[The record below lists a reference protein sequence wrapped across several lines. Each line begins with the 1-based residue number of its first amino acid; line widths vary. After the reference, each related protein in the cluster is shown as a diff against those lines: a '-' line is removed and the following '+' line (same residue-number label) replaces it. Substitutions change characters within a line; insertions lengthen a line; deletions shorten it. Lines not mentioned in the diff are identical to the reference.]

1 MAKVK
6 IKPMA
11 AIADKW
17 AEVTPG
23 RSEYYEAGVRDPL
36 EDWESATVA
45 AMAAYKASVS
55 APDIGKRHS
64 GGVKRA
70 GTAKWQR
77 KSIDL
82 GVNRF
87 GPGVMAAKEDYNDG
101 YAPHQATL
109 AALDLPARKPRG
121 DPANNERTKV
131 INVALFKKR
140 LALVGAGS

>member
-6 IKPMA
+6 IKPLT

-23 RSEYYEAGVRDPL
+23 RASYYEAGVRDPL
-36 EDWESATVA
+36 EDWEEATVA
-45 AMAAYKASVS
+45 AQAAYKAAVS
-55 APDIGKRHS
+55 AADIGKRHS

-77 KSIDL
+77 KAIDL
-82 GVNRF
+82 GVGRF
-87 GPGVMAAKEDYNDG
+87 GPGVMAAKDDYNDG
-101 YAPHQATL
+101 FAPYQAVL
-109 AALDLPARKPRG
+109 AATDMPARKPRG

-131 INVALFKKR
+131 LNTALFKKR
-140 LALVGAGS
+140 LAMVGAGA